1 MKDNHVRKLCIRQL
15 VFSIFRLYSPTKKD
29 QHSYLR
35 SIKIKMGNKQG
46 KGRKRAATT
55 SGASSGHSQPKF
67 KAIADNYQS
76 LGEVQQALRGA
87 GLESSNRK

>member
-1 MKDNHVRKLCIRQL
+1 
-15 VFSIFRLYSPTKKD
+15 
-29 QHSYLR
+29 
-35 SIKIKMGNKQG
+35 MGNKQG